1 MLRSLDVPTS
11 NTPLVGMPTTL
22 SQSIGE
28 QAHHLGPS
36 EFWVL
41 WLPTLVSDAVGAPI
55 VAVGVLNALWLGAAV
70 YWASRIGGAGAAVL
84 TAALVLVSVVG
95 LDSWVLADP
104 RNPYVALAAFACF
117 VVAVVASCARRWWAV
132 PWAVAAGSFAAQ
144 AHLSFAPLVA
154 AVGGSFVIAAVV
166 VAVSR
171 RRGADEPAP
180 DARRP
185 WRWPLLVAGLVGA
198 AFWWPVIADQLWG
211 AQNISAVLG
220 PSGDEVSGLRAGWDF
235 VVHGVASP
243 LDWFAGHTEPANVLV
258 DNRWYQH
265 VAVAASVSVAAFL
278 AVWWRRRH
286 RGVAAAAAVA
296 VVTLLAG
303 VLALGRL
310 PVGGF
315 GAFASH
321 NQIWLRPAGGLLWGV
336 LACAAA
342 LAVRDR
348 WPAFGELWPRAVAT
362 GSGAAVVAVLSVAA
376 LLGPV
381 ELQANPTVGPAQEA
395 VERLDVLLD
404 ADEPY
409 EVGAQGEHGLTGLTA
424 ALVLGLE
431 RAGLDV
437 GVAEEQAVAFGEH
450 RVTASDSS
458 RLTGIIGHGEHVAP
472 SPDSSLVLHLPP
484 EREALDELASAEQ
497 AIEARLRDAGGL
509 VLRSGERYSF
519 GEARELLRAGGIG
532 TLAGFDQILE
542 PDLPRSEIAA
552 LEAARGGRVLH
563 LHVYLDNSS

>member
-41 WLPTLVSDAVGAPI
+41 WVPTLVSDAVGAPI
-55 VAVGVLNALWLGAAV
+55 VAVGVLNAVWLGAAV
-70 YWASRIGGAGAAVL
+70 YWASRIGGAGAAIL
-84 TAALVLVSVVG
+84 TATLILVSVVG
-95 LDSWVLADP
+95 LDAWVLADP

-117 VVAVVASCARRWWAV
+117 LVAVVACCARRWWAV
-132 PWAVAAGSFAAQ
+132 PWVVAAGSFAAQ

-154 AVGGSFVIAAVV
+154 AVAGSLAIAAGV
-166 VAVSR
+166 VAVSQR
-171 RRGADEPAP
+171 RSADEPASE
-180 DARRP
+180 ARRA
-185 WRWPLLVAGLVGA
+185 WRGPLCVAGLVGA

-211 AQNISAVLG
+211 AQNLSAVLG
-220 PSGDEVSGLRAGWDF
+220 PSGDDVSGLRAGWDF

-243 LDWFAGHTEPANVLV
+243 PGWFAGHTEPANVLV
-258 DNRWYQH
+258 DNRWYEH
-265 VAVAASVSVAAFL
+265 VLVAVGVAVAAFL
-278 AVWWRRRH
+278 AVRWRRRH
-286 RGVAAAAAVA
+286 SAVAAAAAVA

-321 NQIWLRPAGGLLWGV
+321 NQIWLRPAGGVLWGV
-336 LACAAA
+336 LACAGA
-342 LAVRDR
+342 LVARDR
-348 WPAFGELWPRAVAT
+348 WPALGGLRPRAV
-362 GSGAAVVAVLSVAA
+362 GVGLGAVAVAILSVAA

-381 ELQANPTVGPAQEA
+381 ELQANPTAGPAQEA

-409 EVGAQGEHGLTGLTA
+409 EVGAQGEQGLTGLTA

-450 RVTASDSS
+450 RVAPPSVS
-458 RLTGIIGHGEHVAP
+458 RLTGIIGDGEHLAR

-484 EREALDELASAEQ
+484 EREALDELVSAEQ

-509 VLRSGERYSF
+509 VLRSGERYTF
-519 GEARELLRAGGIG
+519 GEARELLRRGGIG

-542 PDLPRSEIAA
+542 PDLPDADVAA
-552 LEAARGGRVLH
+552 LEAARSGRVLH
-563 LHVYLDNSS
+563 LHVYLDRAP